1 MCEGTSIAD
10 AVMIKEDLTNP
21 CCIAWK
27 DKYSKLKDG
36 YTKLEDRRNALRKGL
51 SIYEEQVSK
60 MQAENLS
67 LRKDLGDE
75 KVRTN
80 NEEEKIKES
89 ALRVSLESEVAGLK
103 NEILSLKKKLVADD
117 GGREIRE
124 LKEHLSERETKINE
138 LKELVEK
145 ERVRA
150 ESEKKKAE
158 LERKKA
164 DDLRTKLKIEKTR
177 ADEERRLADA
187 ERKRAEVNRL
197 SLENLKK
204 EADQVKS
211 KLALVILE
219 FEDAKK
225 KLEAER
231 ENTSKE
237 RKRADAAGMK
247 TVEQKKIA
255 EANCK
260 MAMDEKSRAT
270 ALFRQLE
277 QDRQKVD
284 NLKKEIGELMASGKM
299 VNIVSSE
306 GTTVGTAQLS
316 SELGPVAVDRDVTMV
331 DVALNS
337 DAAQR
342 KLQEMEH
349 RVVDE
354 KKRVKSEM
362 KKVEKQ
368 RKAAEAYKKKASEE
382 KDRADQLS
390 EAVENYTKQVEELQK
405 EIKILISARSLTD
418 CPLHMSDSNV
428 HVETG
433 KVKLLKKQLKFE
445 KKLVKHVK
453 KVAKLEKAHND
464 VIQQQR
470 LLSIKQEVVHFLRR
484 LNMLDGCFFQDD
496 EHDLEKVC
504 SFNLKNNYSGLKAC
518 DMHCH
523 LGNDSVQLAAVVSD
537 PSKQKIKRSVPS
549 LPICGG
555 NNPESISGINSK
567 LEPLLRGSNKKVLQ
581 SSAMNSSSASFSN
594 RLLVGSQERCASI
607 TTSAKSA
614 EGKLDIEPTISSL
627 SGDARKKCNKNVVAI
642 AESNVKSPISCIY
655 TERTASHHKR
665 MSRSIDAIE
674 YNGNLN
680 SEGNKWQRQLS
691 QKISLHDG
699 MLNSRTDRLH
709 DEKKH
714 LVADIQHDSFSEH
727 FRSTKKRKTSCELGL
742 QLLNNNSVAKT
753 KFDSSGVKSDVC
765 AHQSPNVYSLPETA
779 QDCKDGE
786 HNDLGDIDELV
797 SGDYIKL
804 LNLDNDTD
812 EESYRLA
819 IEMPLSPTLPEI
831 QCHSSVALV
840 PINTPLYEGFL
851 NARETVASSG
861 NCDVINV
868 EINSNKLKHPT
879 IDPPKKSSLP
889 EKKDHVDS
897 SKRLNL
903 DTACELSC
911 SSYPDT
917 LEALCRSDLAAPA
930 SEGLQISSERRIV
943 SLQDGFAKY
952 CVIFSNNNDEKTI
965 SSVYHA
971 TSRCLAQCSVSSD
984 TSLRSILVTLLNL
997 QEISNE
1003 EKTCVF
1009 FSLLLLYISDTATRA
1024 FGDDWERD
1032 LILFINSV
1040 AQHIYTELSHEDMR
1054 RIFVES
1060 CNLYDVLSLVEDFL
1074 LHGKLLVH
1082 AVSSDSKLASNSGI
1096 HLILDGRS
1104 ISLCKQPAPT
1114 QLLLTGGILLASV
1127 CAAFDHIGFVC
1138 EASCNILRTLRS
1150 DALNILHIFAYLCG
1164 TKYIT
1169 LKEYGLAMTVVKSLV
1184 MLIHNNRSSPN
1195 PLSCVASTVESL
1207 SKICSGSK
1215 CPFSESAATMDVVAS
1230 SLLDSLK
1237 SYSCSAVGLDLMES
1251 LNSSRQGI
1259 KCDGKKTEE
1268 STDNVDLVQSAY
1280 VTLGDSSQF
1289 IDTLALVELV
1299 AGFMSWDWMFD
1310 KIACPLLKLL
1320 EYCSTEHNAA
1330 AITTLLGQLGRSG
1343 LEAFGYEDVRIQRLR
1358 SSFCALLSQCDSK
1371 RMGLHLQFSVG
1382 IALVGLIPLR
1392 FEELVGS
1399 NFEAAPAANPTD
1411 CLRKWFS
1418 LLSSEQRS
1426 LFKARIIC

>member
-1 MCEGTSIAD
+1 MYEGTSMAD
-10 AVMIKEDLTNP
+10 DVMIKEDLTNP

-27 DKYSKLKDG
+27 DKYSKLKDS

-60 MQAENLS
+60 IQAENLS

-75 KVRTN
+75 KVRAN
-80 NEEEKIKES
+80 NEKEEKVKES

-124 LKEHLSERETKINE
+124 LKENLSERETKVNE

-150 ESEKKKAE
+150 ESEKKKAD
-158 LERKKA
+158 LERKKV
-164 DDLRTKLKIEKTR
+164 DDLRTKLKGEKTR

-197 SLENLKK
+197 NLENLKK

-211 KLALVILE
+211 KLALETLE

-231 ENTSKE
+231 KNTSKE

-247 TVEQKKIA
+247 NVEQKKIA
-255 EANCK
+255 EANRK

-277 QDRQKVD
+277 QDRQKID

-316 SELGPVAVDRDVTMV
+316 SELAPEAVDRDVTMV
-331 DVALNS
+331 DVALNY

-349 RVVDE
+349 KVVVE
-354 KKRVKSEM
+354 KKRVESEM

-368 RKAAEAYKKKASEE
+368 RKSAEAYKKKASKE

-390 EAVENYTKQVEELQK
+390 EAVKNYTKQVEELQK
-405 EIKILISARSLTD
+405 EIKKLVSARSLVD
-418 CPLHMSDSNV
+418 CPLHASDCNV

-445 KKLVKHVK
+445 KKQVKHAK
-453 KVAKLEKAHND
+453 KVAKFEKTHNN
-464 VIQQQR
+464 VIQQQH

-484 LNMLDGCFFQDD
+484 LNMLDGCFFQGD

-504 SFNLKNNYSGLKAC
+504 SVSLKNCYSGLKAC
-518 DMHCH
+518 DTHYH

-537 PSKQKIKRSVPS
+537 PSKQIIKCSEPS

-555 NNPESISGINSK
+555 NNPGSISGINSK

-581 SSAMNSSSASFSN
+581 SSAMNSSSASFSD
-594 RLLVGSQERCASI
+594 RLLVGSQERCASL
-607 TTSAKSA
+607 TTSAKST

-627 SGDARKKCNKNVVAI
+627 SGDARKKCNENVVAI

-655 TERTASHHKR
+655 TERRASNHKR

-680 SEGNKWQRQLS
+680 FEGNKWQRQLS

-699 MLNSRTDRLH
+699 ILNSRTDRLH
-709 DEKKH
+709 DEKK
-714 LVADIQHDSFSEH
+714 LSVADMQHDSFSEH
-727 FRSTKKRKTSCELGL
+727 FRSTKKRKTSCELGP
-742 QLLNNNSVAKT
+742 QLLNGNSVAKT

-765 AHQSPNVYSLPETA
+765 THLSPNVYNLPETA

-786 HNDLGDIDELV
+786 DDDLGDIDELV

-812 EESYRLA
+812 EESYCQA

-831 QCHSSVALV
+831 QYHNSMALV
-840 PINTPLYEGFL
+840 PINTPLCEGFS
-851 NARETVASSG
+851 NARGSVASS
-861 NCDVINV
+861 
-868 EINSNKLKHPT
+868 
-879 IDPPKKSSLP
+879 
-889 EKKDHVDS
+889 
-897 SKRLNL
+897 
-903 DTACELSC
+903 ACKLSC
-911 SSYPDT
+911 SSYSDT
-917 LEALCRSDLAAPA
+917 LEALFRSDLAAPA
-930 SEGLQISSERRIV
+930 SEDLQISFERRVV
-943 SLQDGFAKY
+943 SLQDEFAKY
-952 CVIFSNNNDEKTI
+952 CVIFSNNNDENSI
-965 SSVYHA
+965 SSVYRA
-971 TSRCLAQCSVSSD
+971 TSRCLAQCSASSD
-984 TSLRSILVTLLNL
+984 TSFRSILVTLLNL

-1040 AQHIYTELSHEDMR
+1040 AQHIYTELSREDMR
-1054 RIFVES
+1054 RILVES
-1060 CNLYDVLSLVEDFL
+1060 CNLYDVLSLMEDFL

-1082 AVSSDSKLASNSGI
+1082 AVSSDSKLASNSVI
-1096 HLILDGRS
+1096 NLILDGRS

-1127 CAAFDHIGFVC
+1127 CAAVDHIGFVC

-1150 DALNILHIFAYLCG
+1150 DALDILHIFAYLCG
-1164 TKYIT
+1164 SKYIT

-1215 CPFSESAATMDVVAS
+1215 CPFSKSAAAMDAVAS
-1230 SLLDSLK
+1230 SLLNSLK

-1251 LNSSRQGI
+1251 LNSSRHGR
-1259 KCDGKKTEE
+1259 KTEE

-1310 KIACPLLKLL
+1310 KIACPLLNLL
-1320 EYCSTEHNAA
+1320 EYCSIEHNAA
-1330 AITTLLGQLGRSG
+1330 AITTLLGQLGRCG
-1343 LEAFGYEDVRIQRLR
+1343 LKAFGYEDVRIQRLR
-1358 SSFCALLSQCDSK
+1358 SSFCALLWQCDSK
-1371 RMGLHLQFSVG
+1371 RMGLHLQFSIGV
-1382 IALVGLIPLR
+1382 ALIGLIPLR

-1399 NFEAAPAANPTD
+1399 NIEVAPAANPCDPTD
-1411 CLRKWFS
+1411 CLGKWFA
-1418 LLSSEQRS
+1418 LLSSEQR
-1426 LFKARIIC
+1426 LFFKARIFC

>member
-1 MCEGTSIAD
+1 
-10 AVMIKEDLTNP
+10 MIKEDLTNP

-36 YTKLEDRRNALRKGL
+36 YTKLENGRNALRKGV
-51 SIYEEQVSK
+51 SIYEVQVSK

-75 KVRTN
+75 KVRAN
-80 NEEEKIKES
+80 NEKEEKIKES

-103 NEILSLKKKLVADD
+103 NEILSLKKKLVAED

-124 LKEHLSERETKINE
+124 LKEQLSERETKVNE

-145 ERVRA
+145 EQVRA
-150 ESEKKKAE
+150 ESEKKKAV

-164 DDLRTKLKIEKTR
+164 DDLRTKLKGEKAR
-177 ADEERRLADA
+177 ADEERRHADA

-219 FEDAKK
+219 FEDANK

-237 RKRADAAGMK
+237 RKRADAAEMK

-255 EANCK
+255 EANHK

-277 QDRQKVD
+277 QDRQTID
-284 NLKKEIGELMASGKM
+284 NLKKEIGELMSSGKM

-306 GTTVGTAQLS
+306 GTTAGTAQLS

-331 DVALNS
+331 DVAPNS

-342 KLQEMEH
+342 KIQEMEH
-349 RVVDE
+349 KVVVE

-390 EAVENYTKQVEELQK
+390 EVVKNYTKQVEELQK
-405 EIKILISARSLTD
+405 EMKKLISARSLVD
-418 CPLHMSDSNV
+418 CSLHVSDSNV

-433 KVKLLKKQLKFE
+433 KLKLLKKQLKFE
-445 KKLVKHVK
+445 KKLVKHAI
-453 KVAKLEKAHND
+453 KVDKLEKTHNN
-464 VIQQQR
+464 VIQQQH

-484 LNMLDGCFFQDD
+484 LNMLDGCFLQDD

-537 PSKQKIKRSVPS
+537 PSKQKIKGSVPS
-549 LPICGG
+549 LPKCGG
-555 NNPESISGINSK
+555 NNPGSISGINSK
-567 LEPLLRGSNKKVLQ
+567 LEPLLRGSNKNMLQ
-581 SSAMNSSSASFSN
+581 SSAMNSSSASFSD
-594 RLLVGSQERCASI
+594 RLLVSSQERCASI

-627 SGDARKKCNKNVVAI
+627 SGDARKKCNENVVAI

-655 TERTASHHKR
+655 TERRASHHKR
-665 MSRSIDAIE
+665 VSRSIDAIE

-680 SEGNKWQRQLS
+680 SEGIKWQRQLS
-691 QKISLHDG
+691 QTISSHDG
-699 MLNSRTDRLH
+699 MLNSRTDMPH

-714 LVADIQHDSFSEH
+714 LVADMQHDSFSEH

-742 QLLNNNSVAKT
+742 QLLNSNSVAKT

-765 AHQSPNVYSLPETA
+765 AHPSTNVYSLPEIA
-779 QDCKDGE
+779 QDYKDGKD
-786 HNDLGDIDELV
+786 NNLGDIDELV
-797 SGDYIKL
+797 NGGYMKL
-804 LNLDNDTD
+804 LNLDNDAD

-819 IEMPLSPTLPEI
+819 IERPLSPTLPEI
-831 QCHSSVALV
+831 QYHSSVELV
-840 PINTPLYEGFL
+840 PINTPLYEGFS
-851 NARETVASSG
+851 NARGTVASSG
-861 NCDVINV
+861 NFDVINV
-868 EINSNKLKHPT
+868 EINSNQLKHPT

-903 DTACELSC
+903 DTACKLSC
-911 SSYPDT
+911 SSYSDT
-917 LEALCRSDLAAPA
+917 LEALCRSELAAPT
-930 SEGLQISSERRIV
+930 SEGLQISSERRVV

-952 CVIFSNNNDEKTI
+952 CVIFSNNNDENSI

-971 TSRCLAQCSVSSD
+971 TSHCLAQCSASSD

-1009 FSLLLLYISDTATRA
+1009 FSLLLLYISDTAKRS
-1024 FGDDWERD
+1024 FGDDWQRD

-1040 AQHIYTELSHEDMR
+1040 AQHIYAELSHEDMR

-1060 CNLYDVLSLVEDFL
+1060 CNLYDVLSLMEDFL

-1096 HLILDGRS
+1096 NLILDGRS

-1127 CAAFDHIGFVC
+1127 CAAVDHIGFVC
-1138 EASCNILRTLRS
+1138 EASCNILKTLRS

-1164 TKYIT
+1164 SKYIT
-1169 LKEYGLAMTVVKSLV
+1169 LKEYGLSMTVVKSLV

-1195 PLSCVASTVESL
+1195 PLSSVASTVESL
-1207 SKICSGSK
+1207 PKICSGSK
-1215 CPFSESAATMDVVAS
+1215 CPFSEGAASMDAVAS

-1251 LNSSRQGI
+1251 LNSSRHDM
-1259 KCDGKKTEE
+1259 KCDGKKNEE

-1310 KIACPLLKLL
+1310 KIACPLLNLL
-1320 EYCSTEHNAA
+1320 EYCSTEHNAS
-1330 AITTLLGQLGRSG
+1330 AITTLLGQLGRRG
-1343 LEAFGYEDVRIQRLR
+1343 LEAFGYEDVGIQRLR
-1358 SSFCALLSQCDSK
+1358 SSFCALLLQRDSK
-1371 RMGLHLQFSVG
+1371 GMDLHLQLSTG
-1382 IALVGLIPLR
+1382 IALIGLIPLR
-1392 FEELVGS
+1392 FEELVES
-1399 NFEAAPAANPTD
+1399 NIEVAPAANPCDPTD

-1418 LLSSEQRS
+1418 LLSCEQRL
-1426 LFKARIIC
+1426 LFKARIFS

>member
-1 MCEGTSIAD
+1 
-10 AVMIKEDLTNP
+10 MIKEDLINP

-36 YTKLEDRRNALRKGL
+36 YTKLEDRRNALRKGVN
-51 SIYEEQVSK
+51 IYEVQVAK

-67 LRKDLGDE
+67 LRKDLEDE
-75 KVRTN
+75 KVRAN
-80 NEEEKIKES
+80 NEKEEKIKES
-89 ALRVSLESEVAGLK
+89 ALRVSLENEVAGLK
-103 NEILSLKKKLVADD
+103 NEIFSLKKKLVADD

-124 LKEHLSERETKINE
+124 LKENLSERETKVNE

-145 ERVRA
+145 EQVRA
-150 ESEKKKAE
+150 ESEKKKAA

-164 DDLRTKLKIEKTR
+164 DDLRKKLKGEITR
-177 ADEERRLADA
+177 ADEEKRHADA

-219 FEDAKK
+219 FEDANK

-237 RKRADAAGMK
+237 RKRADAAEMK

-255 EANCK
+255 EANHK
-260 MAMDEKSRAT
+260 RAMDEKSCAT

-277 QDRQKVD
+277 QDRQTID
-284 NLKKEIGELMASGKM
+284 NLKKEIGELVSSGKM

-306 GTTVGTAQLS
+306 GTTAGTAQLS
-316 SELGPVAVDRDVTMV
+316 SELGQVAVDRDV
-331 DVALNS
+331 APNS

-349 RVVDE
+349 KLVVE

-368 RKAAEAYKKKASEE
+368 RKAAEAYKKKASKE
-382 KDRADQLS
+382 KHRADQLS
-390 EAVENYTKQVEELQK
+390 EVVKNYTKQVEELQK
-405 EIKILISARSLTD
+405 EIKKSISARSLAD
-418 CPLHMSDSNV
+418 CPLHASDSNV

-433 KVKLLKKQLKFE
+433 KLKLLKKQLKFE
-445 KKLVKHVK
+445 KKLVKHAI
-453 KVAKLEKAHND
+453 KVAKLEKTHNNA
-464 VIQQQR
+464 QQQH

-484 LNMLDGCFFQDD
+484 LNMLDGCFLQDD
-496 EHDLEKVC
+496 EQDPEKVC

-518 DMHCH
+518 DMLCH

-549 LPICGG
+549 LLKCGG
-555 NNPESISGINSK
+555 NNPGSISGINSK
-567 LEPLLRGSNKKVLQ
+567 LEPLLRGSNKNVLQ
-581 SSAMNSSSASFSN
+581 SSAMNSSSASFSDK
-594 RLLVGSQERCASI
+594 LLVSSQERCASI

-627 SGDARKKCNKNVVAI
+627 SGDARKKCNENVVAI
-642 AESNVKSPISCIY
+642 AESSVKSPISCIY
-655 TERTASHHKR
+655 TERRASHHKR
-665 MSRSIDAIE
+665 LSRSIDANE

-680 SEGNKWQRQLS
+680 SEGIKWQRQLS
-691 QKISLHDG
+691 QNISSHDG
-699 MLNSRTDRLH
+699 MLNSRTGRTH

-714 LVADIQHDSFSEH
+714 LVADMQYDSFSEH

-742 QLLNNNSVAKT
+742 QLLNSDSVAKT
-753 KFDSSGVKSDVC
+753 KFDSAGVKSDVW
-765 AHQSPNVYSLPETA
+765 AHPSTNVYSLPETA
-779 QDCKDGE
+779 RDYKDGE
-786 HNDLGDIDELV
+786 DNDLGHIDELLN
-797 SGDYIKL
+797 GGYMKL

-831 QCHSSVALV
+831 QYHSSVELV
-840 PINTPLYEGFL
+840 PINTPLYEGFS
-851 NARETVASSG
+851 NARGTVASSG
-861 NCDVINV
+861 NFDVINV
-868 EINSNKLKHPT
+868 EINSNQLKHPT
-879 IDPPKKSSLP
+879 VDPPKKSSLP

-903 DTACELSC
+903 DTACKLSC
-911 SSYPDT
+911 SSYSDT
-917 LEALCRSDLAAPA
+917 LEALCRSDLAAPT
-930 SEGLQISSERRIV
+930 SEGLQISSERRVV

-952 CVIFSNNNDEKTI
+952 CVIFSNNNDENSI

-971 TSRCLAQCSVSSD
+971 TSRCLAQCSASSN
-984 TSLRSILVTLLNL
+984 TSLRSIMVTLLDL

-1009 FSLLLLYISDTATRA
+1009 FSLLLLYISDTAKRS

-1040 AQHIYTELSHEDMR
+1040 AQHIYTELSHEDSR
-1054 RIFVES
+1054 RIVVES
-1060 CNLYDVLSLVEDFL
+1060 CNLSNVLTLMEDFL

-1082 AVSSDSKLASNSGI
+1082 ALSSDSKLASNSGI
-1096 HLILDGRS
+1096 NLILDGRS
-1104 ISLCKQPAPT
+1104 INLCKQPAPT
-1114 QLLLTGGILLASV
+1114 QLLLTGGIILASV
-1127 CAAFDHIGFVC
+1127 CAAVDHIGFVC

-1164 TKYIT
+1164 SKYIT
-1169 LKEYGLAMTVVKSLV
+1169 LKEYDLSMTVVKSLV

-1195 PLSCVASTVESL
+1195 PLSSVASTIESL
-1207 SKICSGSK
+1207 PKICSGCK
-1215 CPFSESAATMDVVAS
+1215 CPFSEGAASMDAVAS

-1251 LNSSRQGI
+1251 LNSSRHGM
-1259 KCDGKKTEE
+1259 KCDGKKNEE

-1280 VTLGDSSQF
+1280 VTLRDSSQF

-1310 KIACPLLKLL
+1310 KIACPLLDLL

-1330 AITTLLGQLGRSG
+1330 AITTLLGQLGRRG
-1343 LEAFGYEDVRIQRLR
+1343 LEAFGYEDVGIQRLR
-1358 SSFCALLSQCDSK
+1358 SSFCALLSQRDSK
-1371 RMGLHLQFSVG
+1371 RMGVHLQFSIG
-1382 IALVGLIPLR
+1382 IALIGLVPLS
-1392 FEELVGS
+1392 FEELVES
-1399 NFEAAPAANPTD
+1399 NIEVAPAANPCDPTD

-1418 LLSSEQRS
+1418 LLSSEQRL
-1426 LFKARIIC
+1426 LFKASILS

>member
-1 MCEGTSIAD
+1 
-10 AVMIKEDLTNP
+10 MIKKDLTNR

-36 YTKLEDRRNALRKGL
+36 YTKLEDRRNALRRGL

-67 LRKDLGDE
+67 LRKNLEDE

-80 NEEEKIKES
+80 NEVEEKIKES

-117 GGREIRE
+117 IGREIRE

-138 LKELVEK
+138 LRELVEK

-177 ADEERRLADA
+177 ADEERRLADT

-204 EADQVKS
+204 EADQVKL
-211 KLALVILE
+211 KLALVIFE

-237 RKRADAAGMK
+237 RKRADEAGMK

-255 EANCK
+255 EANRK

-270 ALFRQLE
+270 ALFWQLE

-306 GTTVGTAQLS
+306 GTTVGTAHLS

-331 DVALNS
+331 DVAFNS

-342 KLQEMEH
+342 KLMEMEH

-405 EIKILISARSLTD
+405 EIKKLISTRSLAD

-453 KVAKLEKAHND
+453 KVAKLEKAHSSD
-464 VIQQQR
+464 TIQQQS

-484 LNMLDGCFFQDD
+484 LNMLDGCLFQDD

-504 SFNLKNNYSGLKAC
+504 SFNLKNNFSGLKAR

-523 LGNDSVQLAAVVSD
+523 LGNDSMKLAAVVSD

-607 TTSAKSA
+607 SSSAKSA

-627 SGDARKKCNKNVVAI
+627 SGDARKKCNENVVAI
-642 AESNVKSPISCIY
+642 AESNVKSHVSCIY

-665 MSRSIDAIE
+665 MSRFIDAIE

-680 SEGNKWQRQLS
+680 SKGNKWQRQLS

-714 LVADIQHDSFSEH
+714 LVADIRHDLFSEH

-742 QLLNNNSVAKT
+742 QLLNNNSVAKI

-786 HNDLGDIDELV
+786 HDDLVDIDELI
-797 SGDYIKL
+797 GGEYIKL

-819 IEMPLSPTLPEI
+819 IEMPLSPTIPEI
-831 QCHSSVALV
+831 QCHSSVAVV

-861 NCDVINV
+861 NFDVINV
-868 EINSNKLKHPT
+868 DINSNKVKHPT

-889 EKKDHVDS
+889 EKKDRVDS

-903 DTACELSC
+903 DTACKLSC
-911 SSYPDT
+911 SSDPVT

-930 SEGLQISSERRIV
+930 TEGLQISSERRAV

-952 CVIFSNNNDEKTI
+952 CVIFSNNNDAKTI

-1003 EKTCVF
+1003 EKTCVV
-1009 FSLLLLYISDTATRA
+1009 FSLLLLYISETATRA
-1024 FGDDWERD
+1024 FRDDWERD

-1060 CNLYDVLSLVEDFL
+1060 CNLYDVLSLMEDFL

-1082 AVSSDSKLASNSGI
+1082 AVSSDSELASNSGI

-1104 ISLCKQPAPT
+1104 ISLCKKLAST

-1127 CAAFDHIGFVC
+1127 CGAFDHIGFVC

-1184 MLIHNNRSSPN
+1184 MLIYNNRSSPN
-1195 PLSCVASTVESL
+1195 PLSCVATTVESL

-1230 SLLDSLK
+1230 SLLDSLT

-1251 LNSSRQGI
+1251 LNSSRYGI
-1259 KCDGKKTEE
+1259 KCYGKRTDE
-1268 STDNVDLVQSAY
+1268 SADNVDLVQWAY
-1280 VTLGDSSQF
+1280 VTLRDSSQF
-1289 IDTLALVELV
+1289 IDTLALMELV

-1371 RMGLHLQFSVG
+1371 RMDLHLQFSIG

-1399 NFEAAPAANPTD
+1399 NIEVAPAANPTD

-1418 LLSSEQRS
+1418 LLSSEQRL
-1426 LFKARIIC
+1426 LFKARIFC

>member
-1 MCEGTSIAD
+1 
-10 AVMIKEDLTNP
+10 MIKEDLTNP

-51 SIYEEQVSK
+51 NIYEVQVAK

-67 LRKDLGDE
+67 LRKDLEDE
-75 KVRTN
+75 KVRAN
-80 NEEEKIKES
+80 NEKEEKIKES
-89 ALRVSLESEVAGLK
+89 ALRVSLENEVAGLK
-103 NEILSLKKKLVADD
+103 NEIFSLKKKLVADD

-124 LKEHLSERETKINE
+124 LKENLSERETKVNE

-145 ERVRA
+145 EQVRA
-150 ESEKKKAE
+150 ESEKKKAV

-164 DDLRTKLKIEKTR
+164 DDLRKKLKGEITR
-177 ADEERRLADA
+177 ADEEKRHADA
-187 ERKRAEVNRL
+187 ERKRAEANRL

-219 FEDAKK
+219 FEDANK

-237 RKRADAAGMK
+237 RKRADAAEMK

-255 EANCK
+255 EANHRRV
-260 MAMDEKSRAT
+260 MDEKSCAT

-277 QDRQKVD
+277 QDRQTID
-284 NLKKEIGELMASGKM
+284 NLKKEIGELVSSGKM

-306 GTTVGTAQLS
+306 GTTAGTAQLS
-316 SELGPVAVDRDVTMV
+316 SELGQVAVDRDV
-331 DVALNS
+331 APNS

-349 RVVDE
+349 KVVVE
-354 KKRVKSEM
+354 KKRVKSAM

-368 RKAAEAYKKKASEE
+368 RKAAEAYKKKASKE
-382 KDRADQLS
+382 KHRADQLS
-390 EAVENYTKQVEELQK
+390 EVVKNYRKQVEELQK
-405 EIKILISARSLTD
+405 EIKKSISTRSLAD
-418 CPLHMSDSNV
+418 CPLHASDSNV

-433 KVKLLKKQLKFE
+433 KLKLLKKQLKFE
-445 KKLVKHVK
+445 KKLVKHAI
-453 KVAKLEKAHND
+453 KVAKLEKTHNNA
-464 VIQQQR
+464 QQKH

-484 LNMLDGCFFQDD
+484 LNMLDGCFLQDD
-496 EHDLEKVC
+496 EQDLEKVC

-518 DMHCH
+518 DMLCH

-549 LPICGG
+549 LLKCGG
-555 NNPESISGINSK
+555 NNPGSISGINSK
-567 LEPLLRGSNKKVLQ
+567 LEPLLRGSNKNVLQ
-581 SSAMNSSSASFSN
+581 SSAMNSSSASFSDK
-594 RLLVGSQERCASI
+594 LLVSSQERCASI

-627 SGDARKKCNKNVVAI
+627 SGDARKKCNENVVAI
-642 AESNVKSPISCIY
+642 AESSVKSPISCIY
-655 TERTASHHKR
+655 TERRASHHKR
-665 MSRSIDAIE
+665 VSRSIDANE

-680 SEGNKWQRQLS
+680 SECIKWQRQLS
-691 QKISLHDG
+691 QNISSHDG
-699 MLNSRTDRLH
+699 MLNSRTDRTH

-714 LVADIQHDSFSEH
+714 LVADMQYDSFSEH

-742 QLLNNNSVAKT
+742 QLLNSDSVAKT
-753 KFDSSGVKSDVC
+753 KFDSAGVKSDVW
-765 AHQSPNVYSLPETA
+765 AHPSTNVYSLPETA
-779 QDCKDGE
+779 RDYKDGE
-786 HNDLGDIDELV
+786 DNDLGHIDELLN
-797 SGDYIKL
+797 GGYMKL

-831 QCHSSVALV
+831 HYHNSVELV
-840 PINTPLYEGFL
+840 PINTPLYEGFS
-851 NARETVASSG
+851 NARGTVASSG
-861 NCDVINV
+861 NFDVINV
-868 EINSNKLKHPT
+868 EINSNQLKHPT
-879 IDPPKKSSLP
+879 VDPSKKSSLP

-897 SKRLNL
+897 SKILNL
-903 DTACELSC
+903 DTACKLSC
-911 SSYPDT
+911 SSYSDT
-917 LEALCRSDLAAPA
+917 LEALCRSDLGAPT
-930 SEGLQISSERRIV
+930 SEGLQISSERRVV

-952 CVIFSNNNDEKTI
+952 CVIFSNNNDENSI

-971 TSRCLAQCSVSSD
+971 TSHCLAQCSVSSD
-984 TSLRSILVTLLNL
+984 TSLRSIMVTLLDL
-997 QEISNE
+997 QGISNE

-1009 FSLLLLYISDTATRA
+1009 FSLLLLYISDTAKRS

-1040 AQHIYTELSHEDMR
+1040 AQHIYTELSHEDSR
-1054 RIFVES
+1054 RILVES
-1060 CNLYDVLSLVEDFL
+1060 CNLSDVLTLMEDFL

-1082 AVSSDSKLASNSGI
+1082 ALSSDSKLASNSGI
-1096 HLILDGRS
+1096 NLILDGRS
-1104 ISLCKQPAPT
+1104 INLCKQPAPT
-1114 QLLLTGGILLASV
+1114 QLLLTGGIILASV
-1127 CAAFDHIGFVC
+1127 CAAVDHIGFVC

-1164 TKYIT
+1164 SKYIT
-1169 LKEYGLAMTVVKSLV
+1169 LKEYDLSMTVVKSLV
-1184 MLIHNNRSSPN
+1184 MLIHNSRSSPN
-1195 PLSCVASTVESL
+1195 PLSSVASTIESL
-1207 SKICSGSK
+1207 PKICSVCK
-1215 CPFSESAATMDVVAS
+1215 CPFSEGAASMDAVAS

-1251 LNSSRQGI
+1251 LNSSRHGM
-1259 KCDGKKTEE
+1259 KCDGKKNEE

-1310 KIACPLLKLL
+1310 KIACPLLDLL

-1330 AITTLLGQLGRSG
+1330 AITTLLGQLGRRG
-1343 LEAFGYEDVRIQRLR
+1343 LEAFGYEDVGIQRLR
-1358 SSFCALLSQCDSK
+1358 NSFCALLSQRDSK
-1371 RMGLHLQFSVG
+1371 RMGVHLQFSIG
-1382 IALVGLIPLR
+1382 IALIGLVPLG
-1392 FEELVGS
+1392 FEELVES
-1399 NFEAAPAANPTD
+1399 NIEVAPAANPCDPTE

-1418 LLSSEQRS
+1418 LLSSEQRL
-1426 LFKARIIC
+1426 LFKASLLS